1 MNTFAILYPAL
12 MIAAPAL
19 FVGLWCLWTGV
30 RAMRRIL
37 LATLGMLIAFALS
50 AWLLGPERTRHPLH
64 FQLWGLGGLML
75 LVWGFAVSDI
85 RRAFAA
91 LPAAP
96 RGASLRPRQPDLFPG
111 AFAWPGFAWISLV
124 VWLAMRGGMTL
135 LLWIGPALGG
145 ATLVATR
152 LLLRLAAIEPEPL
165 GGRDAESLAR
175 RYGEFRRRRV
185 RGLYWMSVSL
195 ALLVTAG
202 PLLPSMGS
210 AIAGTALGVLGALFG
225 TWADAQRYLIRRQL
239 SGAEPPR

>member
-19 FVGLWCLWTGV
+19 FTGLWCLWTGV

-37 LATLGMLIAFALS
+37 LATLAVLVGFALS

-75 LVWGFAVSDI
+75 LVWGFAVPDM

-111 AFAWPGFAWISLV
+111 AFAWPAAVWVGLVAWLLV
-124 VWLAMRGGMTL
+124 RGSMTL
-135 LLWIGPALGG
+135 LLWVGPLLGG
-145 ATLVATR
+145 ATLLATR
-152 LLLRLAAIEPEPL
+152 FLLRLAALEPEPI
-165 GGRDAESLAR
+165 GGRDAEGIAR
-175 RYGEFRRRRV
+175 RYREFRSRRV
-185 RGLYWMSVSL
+185 RGLYWMSLSL
-195 ALLVTAG
+195 ALLATAG
-202 PLLPSMGS
+202 PLLPSAGY
-210 AIAGTALGVLGALFG
+210 AIAGSALGVLGALFG